1 MRLSGKCRRARRR
14 RFSVAL
20 VGVVLAGSV
29 GLAWAAHGPPTASAA
44 QQPVRVA
51 VERTQPTGRSELIV
65 GVTHTQYSVD
75 SWGDADAV
83 QRGRQLL
90 DGLGG
95 LHNQHIYGWGT
106 RNPNPQPGTYDWRS
120 LDRRID
126 AQRSLDGQQV
136 ITLCCA
142 PDWMTRKGTHG
153 SDYPNVPPTPDNYG
167 EFAALAARIARRY
180 PHVKHYVVWNE
191 FKGFWDR
198 AANNWDYRAYTALY
212 NRVWRAL
219 KDVDPSIQVGGP
231 YLVIEGTGSREMG
244 KRGYASAEPITRRNK
259 QALRYWLENKLGAD
273 FLAVDRKT
281 VSGSHDR
288 NRYTRAQYLELT
300 RWFGSVSRSLRAETA
315 LPIWYMEDYFVNA
328 GSAAFQAAGLASML
342 AEHVRSGAAVSLRWG
357 PQGQAGARPNP
368 NKQSLFSDT
377 RHSDGGRP
385 YPAYLAYWA
394 VQRHFGRGTPLYR
407 TTSSSPLV
415 DALASRTHVLL
426 INRSPSAIDV
436 RVQGRRG
443 LVELA
448 GYGVALV
455 TERSLIEPTFSR
467 QVSPDPARLGPRV
480 RVDLRRQLKKGSI
493 CDLMRTGNLLMARS
507 C

>member
-1 MRLSGKCRRARRR
+1 MRLRGKCRGALPR
-14 RFSVAL
+14 RFSVGL
-20 VGVVLAGSV
+20 VGVVLAGSLGV
-29 GLAWAAHGPPTASAA
+29 AWAIHAPQRASAA
-44 QQPVRVA
+44 QQPVRVD
-51 VERTQPTGRSELIV
+51 VERSQPSGRSELVV
-65 GVTHTQYSVD
+65 GVTHTQNSVD

-90 DGLGG
+90 AGLGG
-95 LHNQHIYGWGT
+95 LHNQHIYGWGA

-120 LDRRID
+120 LDRRVE
-126 AQRSLDGQQV
+126 AQRTLGGQQV

-142 PDWMTRKGTHG
+142 PDWMTPKGTHS
-153 SDYPNVPPTPDNYG
+153 SDYPNVPPTPGNYG

-180 PHVKHYVVWNE
+180 PHVKHYAVWNE

-198 AANNWDYRAYTALY
+198 AANNWDYRAYTDLY
-212 NRVWRAL
+212 NHVWRAL

-231 YLVIEGTGSREMG
+231 YLVIEGTGSRRMG
-244 KRGYASAEPITRRNK
+244 KIGYASAEPLTRRNK
-259 QALRYWLENKLGAD
+259 QALRHWLEHKLGAD

-281 VSGSHDR
+281 VAGSHDR
-288 NRYTRAQYLELT
+288 NRYTPAQYFELT
-300 RWFGSVSRSLRAETA
+300 RWFGSVSRSLRAETT

-328 GSAAFQAAGLASML
+328 GGGAFQAAGLASML
-342 AEHVRSGAAVSLRWG
+342 AEHVRSGVAVSLRWG
-357 PQGQAGARPNP
+357 PQGQAGARPSP

-377 RHSDGGRP
+377 RYSDGGRP

-394 VQRHFGRGTPLYR
+394 VQRHFGRGTLLYG

-426 INRSPSAIDV
+426 VNRSPSAVEV
-436 RVQGRRG
+436 RVQGRRE

-455 TERSLIEPTFSR
+455 DGRSRIQPAFSR
-467 QVSPDPARLGPRV
+467 R
-480 RVDLRRQLKKGSI
+480 
-493 CDLMRTGNLLMARS
+493 
-507 C
+507 